1 MLQNKS
7 NNERKINSPV
17 ESLSNMDFIFIWD
30 KTKLE
35 LKNDFKSIIWNSWIG
50 PLKFISYDNNIL
62 NIGTSSE
69 LVKNRIENQYYE
81 QIFVKSQ
88 KYFIN
93 LSKIVFCVRDID
105 TQEQSIKPHTQDKV
119 SSENNY
125 ETSISFI
132 TSVSKTL
139 NEDYNFK
146 NFITCDSNELAYLS
160 STKVASKFS
169 SIYNPLFIYGD
180 VGLGKTH
187 LLNSIAWKVKEDN
200 HRNFIFMSA
209 ERFMYQFI
217 KSLKLKETLR
227 FKEEFRSIDILMID
241 DLQFLGGKQSTQEEF
256 FHLFNDLIDLGKQI
270 IITADKA
277 PGDLSELDYRIK
289 SRLAGGLVVDIL
301 PTNFDLRIKIIRKKL
316 LTKKAYLD
324 RDIINFLAKNIT
336 SSVREL
342 EGSINK
348 LIAYSDLMK
357 INLNLSNVKDILSD
371 LLRQKETKITL
382 NDIHAKVSKHF
393 NLNYDDLSS
402 KKRNRHI
409 ARPRQIAMFLCKEL
423 TEFSYPAIGKFFGGK
438 DHATVI
444 HSVNKIKKLSLIDKY
459 IKRDLENLISNIKS

>member
-1 MLQNKS
+1 
-7 NNERKINSPV
+7 
-17 ESLSNMDFIFIWD
+17 MDFIFIWD

-241 DLQFLGGKQSTQEEF
+241 DLQFLGGKQSTQENSF
-256 FHLFNDLIDLGKQI
+256 TF
-270 IITADKA
+270 
-277 PGDLSELDYRIK
+277 
-289 SRLAGGLVVDIL
+289 
-301 PTNFDLRIKIIRKKL
+301 
-316 LTKKAYLD
+316 
-324 RDIINFLAKNIT
+324 
-336 SSVREL
+336 
-342 EGSINK
+342 
-348 LIAYSDLMK
+348 
-357 INLNLSNVKDILSD
+357 
-371 LLRQKETKITL
+371 
-382 NDIHAKVSKHF
+382 
-393 NLNYDDLSS
+393 
-402 KKRNRHI
+402 
-409 ARPRQIAMFLCKEL
+409 
-423 TEFSYPAIGKFFGGK
+423 
-438 DHATVI
+438 
-444 HSVNKIKKLSLIDKY
+444 
-459 IKRDLENLISNIKS
+459 